1 MSRAEG
7 LGLVIEV
14 ATTGD
19 TVTSSRIDAV
29 QWRDDGILAFKYGDG
44 HVLGLPAPED
54 LGFEQMGMSVVEYRP
69 WVRRLLFFRTN
80 GFGYTFEVGSFR
92 NWSPIRERP
101 VVYLDQN
108 QWSTLS
114 KAWSAPHRVRSGE
127 HAAAVALLKLCE
139 SGKVILPMSAAHLS
153 ETAAWSNDEGR
164 IALADTI
171 LFGSSGWQM
180 RDPLEVRAAELRA
193 VLSASV
199 ELHGETMTDVFT
211 LAPYAALDVSTRT
224 DTSNPLP
231 QGIPDECVDVHR
243 ALLSSI
249 VYTSCMLNREPTPRG
264 DLSSWVT
271 RVQEFATW
279 LSGETG
285 RTKHEKRRSAYVF
298 AFSDVMKE
306 VAQAS
311 FSVGV
316 SPEQMSTWSR
326 STWHKAWTD
335 APGVSHFREAMVDK
349 LVAGAKWEAND
360 LTDLMYLCTAAAY
373 ADHVV
378 GERRTIALLRQAT
391 RRLQSPVRLHTNLV
405 SLVESL
411 QLPN

>member
-1 MSRAEG
+1 M
-7 LGLVIEV
+7 
-14 ATTGD
+14 
-19 TVTSSRIDAV
+19 TSSRIEAV
-29 QWRDDGILAFKYGDG
+29 QWRDDGSLAFKYRDG
-44 HVLGLPAPED
+44 RIIGLPAPED
-54 LGFEQMGMSVVEYRP
+54 LDFEQLGMSVVEYRP
-69 WVRRLLFFRTN
+69 WARRLLFFRTN
-80 GFGYTFEVGSFR
+80 GFGHTFEVGSSR

-114 KAWSAPHRVRSGE
+114 KAWSAPHRMRSDDE
-127 HAAAVALLKLCE
+127 HIAAVALLRMSE
-139 SGKVILPMSAAHLS
+139 AGKVILPMSAAHLS
-153 ETAAWSNDEGR
+153 ETAAWSNDAGR

-171 LFGSSGWQM
+171 LSGSSGWQM

-193 VLSASV
+193 VLSASAGLQN
-199 ELHGETMTDVFT
+199 EAMPDVFT

-224 DTSNPLP
+224 DTSASSSE
-231 QGIPDECVDVHR
+231 GIPDEWMEVHS

-264 DLSSWVT
+264 DLSGWLE
-271 RVQEFATW
+271 RVQGFATW
-279 LSGETG
+279 LAGETE

-298 AFSDVMKE
+298 VFSDAMKE

-311 FSVGV
+311 FASGV
-316 SPEQMSTWSR
+316 SPEQMSAWTRRTWD
-326 STWHKAWTD
+326 KAWTD

-349 LVAGAKWEAND
+349 LVSGAKWEAND

-391 RRLQSPVRLHTNLV
+391 RRLQSPVRLHTDLS
-405 SLVESL
+405 SLVESI
-411 QLPN
+411 QTSDT